1 MRMQDKEEIVVNDE
15 KEMAALAARFG
26 KSLKTGDIV
35 ALNGDLGA
43 GKTSFARALIR
54 SELGQETEVPS
65 PTFTLVQTYDFPLC
79 PLYHYDL
86 YRLDDPEE
94 IWALGFG
101 EACMSGICLIE
112 WPEKA
117 GDNLPENH
125 IDITIHKMDKETQRR
140 IVITRPKK
148 DD

>member
-1 MRMQDKEEIVVNDE
+1 
-15 KEMAALAARFG
+15 
-26 KSLKTGDIV
+26 
-35 ALNGDLGA
+35 
-43 GKTSFARALIR
+43 
-54 SELGQETEVPS
+54 
-65 PTFTLVQTYDFPLC
+65 
-79 PLYHYDL
+79 
-86 YRLDDPEE
+86 
-94 IWALGFG
+94 
-101 EACMSGICLIE
+101 MSGICLIE